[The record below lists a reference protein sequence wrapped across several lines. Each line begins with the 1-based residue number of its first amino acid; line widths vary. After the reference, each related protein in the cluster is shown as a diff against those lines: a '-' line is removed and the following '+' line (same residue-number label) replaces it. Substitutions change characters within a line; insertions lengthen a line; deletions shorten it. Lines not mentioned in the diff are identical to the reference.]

1 MEGRQV
7 DEFGANLEEIAH
19 TVERAKVLDIQ
30 FELLGESLLI
40 DFRAAGTDRP
50 LAMILPKASSR
61 RERMRSVKAL
71 RPNAPVPERIA
82 GFSWQRHVTAL
93 HEAGVLQRIVER
105 IRAAGFEPDDVLR
118 EPLLELA
125 EHELA
130 LRRDAVRGGEGFQTI
145 WEQST

>member
-1 MEGRQV
+1 V
-7 DEFGANLEEIAH
+7 DEFGADLEEIAR

-50 LAMILPKASSR
+50 LAVILPKASSR
-61 RERMRSVKAL
+61 RERMRSVK
-71 RPNAPVPERIA
+71 ERIA
-82 GFSWQRHVTAL
+82 GFSWPRHVAAL
-93 HEAGVLQRIVER
+93 RDAGVLQRIVER

-125 EHELA
+125 EHEQA
-130 LRRDAVRGGEGFQTI
+130 LRRDAVRGSEGFQTI
-145 WEQST
+145 WERST

>member
-1 MEGRQV
+1 M
-7 DEFGANLEEIAH
+7 DEFGADLEEIAR

-40 DFRAAGTDRP
+40 DFRTAGTDQP
-50 LAMILPKASSR
+50 LAVILPKASSR

-71 RPNAPVPERIA
+71 RPSAPVPERIA
-82 GFSWQRHVTAL
+82 GFRWPRHVAAL
-93 HEAGVLQRIVER
+93 RDAGVLQRIVER

-125 EHELA
+125 EHEKA

-145 WEQST
+145 WERST

>member
-93 HEAGVLQRIVER
+93 HEAGRGADSGGG
-105 IRAAGFEPDDVLR
+105 IRAGRCAARATVGACR
-118 EPLLELA
+118 A
-125 EHELA
+125 
-130 LRRDAVRGGEGFQTI
+130 
-145 WEQST
+145 

>member
-1 MEGRQV
+1 M
-7 DEFGANLEEIAH
+7 DEFGADLEEIAR
-19 TVERAKVLDIQ
+19 TVDRAKVLDIQ

-40 DFRAAGTDRP
+40 DFRAVGTDRP
-50 LAMILPKASSR
+50 LAVILPKASSR

-71 RPNAPVPERIA
+71 RPDAPVPERIA
-82 GFSWQRHVTAL
+82 GFSWPRHVAAL
-93 HEAGVLQRIVER
+93 CDAGVLQRIVER

-125 EHELA
+125 EHELD

-145 WEQST
+145 WERST